1 MKQKKKIVKKHGSS
15 RPFSRSGTP
24 QPSPAAEAA
33 EEDSRQEQAAVEG
46 SNPSPAAA
54 RPTDARAGCE
64 RWQLDASASRPG
76 SRQARGSHAAAR
88 HGSPCS
94 HAAVARSRGGGEL
107 EREAMVWKWMTEKRS
122 QESCL
127 WCGDGRTGELDVDE
141 LVSRV

>member
-1 MKQKKKIVKKHGSS
+1 MKKHGSS

-33 EEDSRQEQAAVEG
+33 EEDSRKEQATVEG
-46 SNPSPAAA
+46 SNPSPVAA
-54 RPTDARAGCE
+54 RPMDTGASGE
-64 RWQLDASASRPG
+64 RWQLDASASSPSSG
-76 SRQARGSHAAAR
+76 QARGSHDAAR
-88 HGSPCS
+88 HGLPCS
-94 HAAVARSRGGGEL
+94 RAATAHSRRGKGEL

-122 QESCL
+122 RESCL

>member
-1 MKQKKKIVKKHGSS
+1 M
-15 RPFSRSGTP
+15 
-24 QPSPAAEAA
+24 
-33 EEDSRQEQAAVEG
+33 EG

-94 HAAVARSRGGGEL
+94 HAAVARSRGGEGEL

-127 WCGDGRTGELDVDE
+127 WCGDGRTGSWMWTSWCLGFEGCIIYDGLLGWLFIHGPSIYQAFFGSSVN
-141 LVSRV
+141 RA